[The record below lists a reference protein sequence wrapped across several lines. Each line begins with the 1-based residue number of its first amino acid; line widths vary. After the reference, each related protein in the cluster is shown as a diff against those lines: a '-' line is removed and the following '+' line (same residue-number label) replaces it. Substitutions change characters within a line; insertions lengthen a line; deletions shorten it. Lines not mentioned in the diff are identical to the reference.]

1 MAMRAARIS
10 PASGAPLSG
19 RTPSWPITHRE
30 VGKCDTGQ
38 MDAVIG
44 ALAAAG
50 SGLAAGSMLLLGAA
64 IAWLAR
70 VPQGV
75 VAGITAFGAGVLIS
89 ALAYELVAEAHAD
102 GGLWPTVLGF
112 AVGALVY
119 VGAAEL
125 VDARGRRRG
134 ADDKPGGTA
143 LLIGA
148 LVDGIPES
156 VVLGASVAATGGL
169 SLPIMLAIAISNLPE
184 GLSSAAGMKDAGRS
198 ARYVFG
204 VWAVVVVVSGLAALL
219 GYVFLRE
226 APPELT
232 AFITT
237 IAAGGILAMVCNT
250 MIPTAFARDR
260 AATGLLATLGFLV
273 AFTISHLP

>member
-1 MAMRAARIS
+1 
-10 PASGAPLSG
+10 
-19 RTPSWPITHRE
+19 
-30 VGKCDTGQ
+30 
-38 MDAVIG
+38 MDALAG
-44 ALAAAG
+44 ALTAAG
-50 SGLAAGSMLLLGAA
+50 SGLAAGAMLLLGAA
-64 IAWLAR
+64 IAWFVR

-102 GGLWPTVLGF
+102 GGLGPTVIGF
-112 AVGALVY
+112 ALGALIY
-119 VGAAEL
+119 VGADAL
-125 VDARGRRRG
+125 VDARGRRRSR
-134 ADDKPGGTA
+134 KREPGGTA

-156 VVLGASVAATGGL
+156 VVLGTTVAATGGL
-169 SLPIMLAIAISNLPE
+169 SLPILFAIAIANLPE
-184 GLSSAAGMKDAGRS
+184 GLGSAAGMKAAGRS

-204 VWAVVVVVSGLAALL
+204 VWGCVVAVTGVAALL
-219 GYVFLRE
+219 GYLLLRD
-226 APPELT
+226 APPELI

-250 MIPTAFARDR
+250 MIPAAFARDR

-273 AFTISHLP
+273 AFTLSHLGGT

>member
-1 MAMRAARIS
+1 
-10 PASGAPLSG
+10 
-19 RTPSWPITHRE
+19 
-30 VGKCDTGQ
+30 

-44 ALAAAG
+44 SLTAAG
-50 SGLAAGSMLLLGAA
+50 SGLVAGSMLLLGAA
-64 IAWLAR
+64 IAWFAR

-89 ALAYELVAEAHAD
+89 ALAYELVAEAHAG

-112 AVGALVY
+112 AVGALLY

-134 ADDKPGGTA
+134 ENDKPGGTA

-156 VVLGASVAATGGL
+156 VVLGASVAASGGL
-169 SLPIMLAIAISNLPE
+169 SLPILLAVAIANLPE
-184 GLSSAAGMKDAGRS
+184 GLSSAAGMKDAGRP

-204 VWAVVVVVSGLAALL
+204 VWTCVVAVTGLAALL
-219 GYVFLRE
+219 GYLFLRD
-226 APPELT
+226 AAPELT
-232 AFITT
+232 AFVTT